1 MSTPAP
7 RTTTRTPTSTST
19 WTRIYLALTPEEVD
33 RLYDE
38 PTRQRLAALGEVTC
52 SQDGALPADL
62 ADAYDVLITSWSTQ
76 KFASEAVLGERLS
89 LAVHTAGTIRG
100 LFPRTVLDNGLRLA
114 QGGSAPMA
122 VPVAELSLTL
132 TLALLRNLHWM
143 DRRLQA
149 TRDWAASGL
158 GQLTHGIRA
167 QSIGIV
173 GLSRTGREYASM
185 VTGLGVES
193 VRAFDPFATEEDAAA
208 LGVELVDLA
217 ELCATSDVLAIH
229 APVTDETRHMLDAEM
244 IGRLRDGAI
253 VVNTARSAVID
264 MEALTAELVTG
275 RLSAGLDVFDVEP
288 LAADSPLYGLDN
300 VLITPHVAGGTVEAR
315 FAQGAGVTDEIA
327 AFLSGEPMR
336 YEVTAEIYDRLS

>member
-1 MSTPAP
+1 MTTPAGN
-7 RTTTRTPTSTST
+7 
-19 WTRIYLALTPEEVD
+19 TRIFVAITPEESD

-38 PTRQRLAALGEVTC
+38 STRARLAGLGEVTW
-52 SQDGALPADL
+52 SKDGSLPADL
-62 ADAYDVLITSWSTQ
+62 ADAYDVLITSWSTG
-76 KFASEAVLGERLS
+76 KFAPEAVIGERLR

-100 LFPRTVLDNGLRLA
+100 LFPRSVLEQGLRLA

-149 TRDWAASGL
+149 TRDWSKSGL
-158 GQLTHGIRA
+158 GRLTHGIRE

-185 VTGLGVES
+185 VTGLGVQT
-193 VRAFDPFATEEDAAA
+193 VRAFDPYVGPDDAAA

-229 APVTDETRHMLDAEM
+229 APVTEQSRHMLDQDM

-264 MEALTAELVTG
+264 MEALSEQLVSG

-300 VLITPHVAGGTVEAR
+300 VLITPHVAGGTIEAR
-315 FAQGAGVTDEIA
+315 FAQGAGVTDEIV
-327 AFLSGEPMR
+327 AFLSEEPMH
-336 YEVTAEIYDRLS
+336 YEVTADIYDRLS